1 VAGLRNPFLDPVL
14 HGLGLRLATW
24 SRRGFDTRESDP
36 DKVLRR
42 LSQGLAAGDI
52 LLLHDGNAARTA
64 SGQALILAVLP
75 ALLDAIRTQGLNPV
89 TLAQACKPG

>member
-1 VAGLRNPFLDPVL
+1 
-14 HGLGLRLATW
+14 LRLASW

-42 LSQGLAAGDI
+42 LTQNLSAGDI
-52 LLLHDGNAARTA
+52 LLLHDGNAARNA
-64 SGQALILAVLP
+64 AGQALIVAVLP
-75 ALLDAIRTQGLNPV
+75 RLLDAIRAQGLNTV